1 MNLLLKN
8 NDFNLTKLLKY
19 QLNKNGYKI
28 VQSDNI
34 DSAIE
39 INKDYQ
45 FQVIVVDL
53 HTQNNI
59 EEIKLFKEINQEV
72 IIIITVEFGNVDSA
86 VKSCKMGI
94 D

>member
-39 INKDYQ
+39 INKD
-45 FQVIVVDL
+45 
-53 HTQNNI
+53 
-59 EEIKLFKEINQEV
+59 
-72 IIIITVEFGNVDSA
+72 
-86 VKSCKMGI
+86 
-94 D
+94 

>member
-1 MNLLLKN
+1 M
-8 NDFNLTKLLKY
+8 TKLLKY

-59 EEIKLFKEINQEV
+59 EEIKFKLFKEINQEV